1 MSSQDLNS
9 PAPSTPTSLTRSVGL
24 VDAIL
29 LGLGSIL
36 GTGVFV
42 VLGLAAGIS
51 GTGVLLAVGLAALV
65 ATANALSAAQLAAA
79 HPVSGGTYEYGY
91 KFLTPALGFS
101 AGWMFLCAKSASA
114 ATAALGLASY
124 ILIQLPAAWDPQ
136 RWTVP
141 LAFATVVLVT
151 LLVRAGI
158 RRSARV
164 NAVLVTITIGTLLV
178 FCLAAAPTGLDRL
191 ASGNASVFAWSD
203 GSDPDWWWHLFQATA
218 LIFVA
223 FTGYGRITTLG
234 EEVHDPAKTIPR
246 AIVATLVVSAV
257 LYAAVALSGLLAV
270 GAEQW
275 AAATLASQ
283 APLASILRDTLSE
296 PWLLAVGIVSF
307 GAVTAMLGVLLN
319 LILGLSRVVLAMG
332 RRRDFPASTARLTS
346 AGEPAIAVWL
356 TGAAIAALTL
366 LGSVKLT
373 WSFSAFT
380 VLVYYALTNLCALQ
394 LPADK
399 RLFPRL
405 ISVLGLAACLS
416 LAFFVE
422 LEVWLT
428 GSAVLGGGLVWH
440 AVRRWRSTTPS

>member
-1 MSSQDLNS
+1 MTPQDANS
-9 PAPSTPTSLTRSVGL
+9 PAPVTPTSLTRSVGL

-51 GTGVLLAVGLAALV
+51 GSGVLLAVGLAALV

-124 ILIQLPAAWDPQ
+124 ILIQLPADWEPQ

-164 NAVLVTITIGTLLV
+164 NALLVTITIGALLV
-178 FCLAAAPTGLDRL
+178 FCLAATPTGLARL
-191 ASGNASVFAWSD
+191 ASGEASVFAWSD
-203 GSDPDWWWHLFQATA
+203 GTDPDWWWHLFQATA
-218 LIFVA
+218 LVFVA

-246 AIVATLVVSAV
+246 AIVATLVVSAL
-257 LYAAVALSGLLAV
+257 LYAAVALFGLLAV
-270 GAEQW
+270 GADQW
-275 AAATLASQ
+275 AAATRASQ
-283 APLASILRDTLSE
+283 APLASILREILSE
-296 PWLLAVGIVSF
+296 PWLWAVGIVSF

-332 RRRDFPASTARLTS
+332 RRQDFPTATARLTS
-346 AGEPAIAVWL
+346 TGEPAIAVWL
-356 TGAAIAALTL
+356 TGAAIAGLTL
-366 LGSVKLT
+366 LGSVQLI
-373 WSFSAFT
+373 WSFSAFS
-380 VLVYYALTNLCALQ
+380 VLIYYSLTNLCALQ

-405 ISVLGLAACLS
+405 ISVFGLAACLS
-416 LAFFVE
+416 LAFLVE
-422 LEVWLT
+422 PEIWLT
-428 GSAVLGGGLVWH
+428 GFATLGGGLLWH
-440 AVRRWRSTTPS
+440 AARRWRFTRRS